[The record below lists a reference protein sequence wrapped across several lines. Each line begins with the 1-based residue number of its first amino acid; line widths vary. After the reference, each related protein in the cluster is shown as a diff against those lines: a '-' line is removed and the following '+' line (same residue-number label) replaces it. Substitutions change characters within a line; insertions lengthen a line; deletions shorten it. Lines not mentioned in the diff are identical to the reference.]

1 MGGLL
6 YALFYAIVYKVLE
19 RADFGIHGVPRI
31 NPQQVGGGGPTV
43 VKFGAVKSYVQV
55 FDLHGVGATNT
66 CIIRG
71 YFVKDFSVCVL
82 TFVFKPWFLVLPF
95 WDLVLG

>member
-1 MGGLL
+1 MHYSMPL
-6 YALFYAIVYKVLE
+6 YIRCLSVQILAFTGFLE
-19 RADFGIHGVPRI
+19 SILSRW
-31 NPQQVGGGGPTV
+31 GGGGPTV